1 VIEAMCRA
9 TSRPLILPVSGPAST
24 AEAAPHDVIAWSDG
38 RAMVATGSAAGAAGH
53 DGAACTIR
61 QAGSLLV
68 GPGLGLGVMVSG
80 ASRVTPHMLRAAAAA
95 IAEQADASQPGAP
108 LLPVVRDLR
117 ASSAMLAEAV
127 VRAAV
132 ADGVAV
138 FNPTNPTQAI
148 QDAMW
153 RPAYPDIRQNLP
165 W

>member
-1 VIEAMCRA
+1 
-9 TSRPLILPVSGPAST
+9 
-24 AEAAPHDVIAWSDG
+24 
-38 RAMVATGSAAGAAGH
+38 
-53 DGAACTIR
+53 
-61 QAGSLLV
+61 
-68 GPGLGLGVMVSG
+68 
-80 ASRVTPHMLRAAAAA
+80 VTPHMLRAAAAA

-108 LLPVVRDLR
+108 LLPAVRDLR

-148 QDAMW
+148 QDTMW
-153 RPAYPDIRQNLP
+153 RPAYPDIRQDLP

>member
-1 VIEAMCRA
+1 MKAVLRPEPAVKGA
-9 TSRPLILPVSGPAST
+9 SWPSRLLDSLGGLGGWLP
-24 AEAAPHDVIAWSDG
+24 
-38 RAMVATGSAAGAAGH
+38 GAAV
-53 DGAACTIR
+53 TIR
-61 QAGSLLV
+61 QAGSFLV

-132 ADGVAV
+132 ANGVAV

>member
-1 VIEAMCRA
+1 
-9 TSRPLILPVSGPAST
+9 
-24 AEAAPHDVIAWSDG
+24 
-38 RAMVATGSAAGAAGH
+38 
-53 DGAACTIR
+53 
-61 QAGSLLV
+61 
-68 GPGLGLGVMVSG
+68 MVSG
-80 ASRVTPHMLRAAAAA
+80 ASRVTPRMLRAAAAA

-138 FNPTNPTQAI
+138 FNPTNPAQAV

-153 RPAYPDIRQNLP
+153 RPAYPDLRQDLL